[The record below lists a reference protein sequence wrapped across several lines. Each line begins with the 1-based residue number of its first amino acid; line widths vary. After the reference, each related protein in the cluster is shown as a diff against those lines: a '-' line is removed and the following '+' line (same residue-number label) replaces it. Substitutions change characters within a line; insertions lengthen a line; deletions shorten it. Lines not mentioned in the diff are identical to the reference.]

1 MNRQSTARAPEDAP
15 VVSMRGIS
23 KTYRQRRRKNTV
35 LQDLDLD
42 ILPGETLA
50 LVGESGSG
58 KTTLS
63 RIVVGLTDPDAGR
76 ILTDGR
82 DLTRHRRQA
91 SAERALLVQMVFQD
105 PYASMNPRMRIR
117 DVIAEPLHTHRRTSL
132 GTAGIRRRVGELLE
146 SVDLEP
152 AIGERYPHEC
162 SGGQRQRIAIA
173 RALALEPRLLVLDEP
188 TSALDVSVQA
198 KILDLLAELQER
210 TGVALLFVTHDLAVV
225 SGIADRIAVMA
236 AGRLEEVG
244 PCREVLA
251 APSSEVTRRL
261 LDSVAHP
268 DPRRANPKLL
278 TRSGAASGP
287 TDDARR
293 AAAPVPGPADGDGD
307 GDGDGGSA

>member
-1 MNRQSTARAPEDAP
+1 MSAQSTEPLAPEAP
-15 VVSMRGIS
+15 VVTLRGVS
-23 KTYRQRRRKNTV
+23 KTYRQRRRQNTV
-35 LQDLDLD
+35 LDAVDLD

-58 KTTLS
+58 KTTLA

-76 ILTDGR
+76 ILTLGKDLDRR
-82 DLTRHRRQA
+82 DKQA
-91 SAERALLVQMVFQD
+91 AAARAQLVQMVFQD

-117 DVIAEPLHTHRRTSL
+117 DVVAEPLRTHRRTAL
-132 GTAGIRRRVGELLE
+132 GAAGIRRRVDELLE

-152 AIGERYPHEC
+152 SIAHRYPHEC

-210 TGVALLFVTHDLAVV
+210 TGVALLFVSHDLAVV

-236 AGRLEEVG
+236 DGRLQEVG
-244 PCREVLA
+244 PCREVLTS
-251 APSSEVTRRL
+251 PSSEVTRRL

-268 DPRRANPKLL
+268 DPRRANPRL
-278 TRSGAASGP
+278 TERAGR
-287 TDDARR
+287 RR
-293 AAAPVPGPADGDGD
+293 A
-307 GDGDGGSA
+307 

>member
-23 KTYRQRRRKNTV
+23 KTYRQRRRENTV
-35 LQDLDLD
+35 LRDVDLD

-105 PYASMNPRMRIR
+105 PYASMNPRLRIR
-117 DVIAEPLHTHRRTSL
+117 DVIAEPLHTHRRASL
-132 GTAGIRRRVGELLE
+132 GAAGIRRRVGELLE

-198 KILDLLAELQER
+198 KILNLLAELQER

-251 APSSEVTRRL
+251 SPSSEVTRRL

-278 TRSGAASGP
+278 ARSGAASGP
-287 TDDARR
+287 ADDAGR
-293 AAAPVPGPADGDGD
+293 AAAPVPGPADGDGAAD
-307 GDGDGGSA
+307 GDSA

>member
-23 KTYRQRRRKNTV
+23 KTYRQRRRENTV
-35 LQDLDLD
+35 LRDVDLD

-82 DLTRHRRQA
+82 DLTRHRRQE

-105 PYASMNPRMRIR
+105 PYASMNPRLRIR
-117 DVIAEPLHTHRRTSL
+117 DVIAEPLHTHRRASL
-132 GTAGIRRRVGELLE
+132 GAAGIRRRVGELLE

-198 KILDLLAELQER
+198 RILDLLAELQER

-251 APSSEVTRRL
+251 SPSSQVTRRL

-278 TRSGAASGP
+278 ARSGAASGP
-287 TDDARR
+287 TDAAGP
-293 AAAPVPGPADGDGD
+293 AAAPARGPADRDGD
-307 GDGDGGSA
+307 GIGNGDGA